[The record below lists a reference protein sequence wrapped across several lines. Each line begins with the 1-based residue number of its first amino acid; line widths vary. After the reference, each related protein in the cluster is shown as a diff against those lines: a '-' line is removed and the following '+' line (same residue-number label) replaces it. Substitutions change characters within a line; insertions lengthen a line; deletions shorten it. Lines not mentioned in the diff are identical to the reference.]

1 MKTSSPVRRGD
12 CGKVPGLQK
21 EARQLATF
29 PPYLDNLTPAGVY
42 VGRAKEVQTR
52 NS

>member
-1 MKTSSPVRRGD
+1 MLWWTLEREVERSMEFYHERYHGS
-12 CGKVPGLQK
+12 
-21 EARQLATF
+21 
-29 PPYLDNLTPAGVY
+29 LDNLTPAGVY